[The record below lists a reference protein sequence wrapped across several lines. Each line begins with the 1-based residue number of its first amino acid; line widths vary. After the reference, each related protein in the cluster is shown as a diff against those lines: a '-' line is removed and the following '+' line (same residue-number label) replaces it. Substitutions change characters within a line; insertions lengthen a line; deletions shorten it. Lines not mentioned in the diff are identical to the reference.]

1 MADFLSLVSDVFYT
15 YILIALLI
23 GAGLYF
29 TIRTGFLQL
38 RLLPE
43 SFRVVA
49 EPKEAGES
57 LSSFSALMVSTASRV
72 GTGNIAGVSTAIV
85 LGGPG
90 ALFWMWLIALLG
102 ASSAFIE
109 STLAQIYKRRG
120 EGGVSYGGPAYYIT
134 SALKVRWLGVLFA
147 CALILTYMGGFN
159 MVASYNTIDSF
170 RAFSFFT
177 EGSSPLL
184 LGAALAV
191 LAALPIFGGGQR
203 LAQVASM
210 LVPFMAV
217 LYFIVGA
224 MVVFSHLELVPGM
237 FSAIFTNAFDF
248 ASIFGGFTGSAMMLG
263 IKRGLYSNEAGVGSA
278 PNAAA
283 SASVSHPAKQGLVQM
298 LSVYIDTWFVCTIT
312 GFTVLASG
320 IVPTEDMAGVAYVQA
335 AAGTVLGSWGAP
347 FITVC
352 LVLFA
357 FTTLIGNYYYS
368 EVNLRFLCKGAPS
381 RGLLLGFRAVAVL
394 LVFSGGLLKFAT
406 AWSIA
411 DILMGIMALINIPV
425 IIVLGNRA
433 ILAAQ
438 HYTEQR
444 KAGLNPTFRAADI
457 GITEHT
463 DYWGDAP
470 TGTVRAEAPP
480 ATA

>member
-1 MADFLSLVSDVFYT
+1 MADLLTAVSDVLYK

-29 TIRTGFLQL
+29 SVRTGFVQL

-43 SFRVVA
+43 SVRVVT
-49 EPKEAGES
+49 EPKEEGES

-72 GTGNIAGVSTAIV
+72 GTGNIAGVAVAIV

-120 EGGVSYGGPAYYIT
+120 ENNVSYGGPAYYIT
-134 SALKVRWLGVLFA
+134 TALKARWLGVVFA
-147 CALILTYMGGFN
+147 CALIFTYMGGFN
-159 MVASYNTIDSF
+159 MVASYNTVDSF
-170 RAFSFFT
+170 RTYGFFSEST
-177 EGSSPLL
+177 TPLI
-184 LGAALAV
+184 LGAALA
-191 LAALPIFGGGQR
+191 LPAALPIFGGGQR
-203 LAQVASM
+203 LAHITSM
-210 LVPFMAV
+210 LVPFMAIAY
-217 LYFIVGA
+217 LLAGCA
-224 MVVFSHLELVPGM
+224 VVFTHLHLVPDM
-237 FSAIFTNAFDF
+237 FAAIFSSAFDFSAIF
-248 ASIFGGFTGSAMMLG
+248 GGFAGSAMMHG

-283 SASVSHPAKQGLVQM
+283 SASVSHPVKQGLVQM

-320 IVPTEDMAGVAYVQA
+320 VVPDEKMAGVAYVQA
-335 AAGTVLGSWGAP
+335 AVATVFGAWGPP
-347 FITVC
+347 FITMC

-368 EVNLRFLCKGAPS
+368 EVNLRFLCHGEPAVW
-381 RGLLLGFRAVAVL
+381 LLRSFRAVAVL
-394 LVFSGGLLKFAT
+394 IVFCGALLEFEM

-411 DILMGIMALINIPV
+411 DILMGLMALINIPV
-425 IIVLGNRA
+425 IILLGGHA
-433 ILAAQ
+433 IKASKN
-438 HYTEQR
+438 YIEQR
-444 KAGLNPTFRAADI
+444 KQGVNPTFRAADI
-457 GITEHT
+457 GITEKT
-463 DYWGDAP
+463 DYWGPEPQPA
-470 TGTVRAEAPP
+470 TNSP

>member
-1 MADFLSLVSDVFYT
+1 MAEFLAAVSDAFYS

-29 TIRTGFLQL
+29 TVRTGFLQL

-43 SFRVVA
+43 SFRVVT
-49 EPKEAGES
+49 EPKADGES

-72 GTGNIAGVSTAIV
+72 GTGNIAGVSVAIV

-120 EGGVSYGGPAYYIT
+120 ENNVSYGGPAYYIT
-134 SALKVRWLGVLFA
+134 TALKARWLGVVFA
-147 CALILTYMGGFN
+147 CALIVTYMGGFN

-170 RAFSFFT
+170 RAYGFFT
-177 EGSSPLL
+177 EGTTPMI
-184 LGAALAV
+184 LGAALA
-191 LAALPIFGGGQR
+191 LFAALPILGGGER
-203 LAQVASM
+203 LARTTSM
-210 LVPFMAV
+210 LVPFMAIAY
-217 LYFIVGA
+217 LIAGCA
-224 MVVFSHLELVPGM
+224 VVFTHLDLVPGM
-237 FSAIFTNAFDF
+237 FQAIFTNAFDF
-248 ASIFGGFTGSAMMLG
+248 QAIFGGFTGSAMMLG

-298 LSVYIDTWFVCTIT
+298 LSVYIDTWFVCSIT

-320 IVPTEDMAGVAYVQA
+320 VVPTEDMAGVGYVQA
-335 AAGTVLGSWGAP
+335 ALSTVFGAWGPP
-347 FITVC
+347 FITMC

-368 EVNLRFLCKGAPS
+368 EVNLRFLCQGEPAPW
-381 RGLLLGFRAVAVL
+381 LLWGFRILAVVIVFCGAL
-394 LVFSGGLLKFAT
+394 LEFST

-411 DILMGIMALINIPV
+411 DILMGMMAVINIPV
-425 IIVLGNRA
+425 ILVLGNRS
-433 ILAAQ
+433 IRAAKD
-438 HYTEQR
+438 YTDQR
-444 KAGLNPTFRAADI
+444 RQGLNPTFRATDI

-463 DYWGDAP
+463 DYWQGEP
-470 TGTVRAEAPP
+470 VRER
-480 ATA
+480 TR